1 MTARIRRVMVDAYIL
16 EVLMRDLTAH
26 DKQPSAFLVY
36 LDLWRRTSSVRTRR
50 VTVSHQA
57 MADSTGLSKSAVQMA
72 VRTLRRR
79 RLVQCW
85 SASRT
90 AVPEYTVQRPWAKP
104 RIRESARLAISRP

>member
-1 MTARIRRVMVDAYIL
+1 MPARIPRVMIDTYVL

-26 DKQPSAFLVY
+26 DKQPSAFLVF
-36 LDLWRRTSSVRTRR
+36 LDLWRRASSGRTRR
-50 VTVSHQA
+50 VSASHQS

-85 SASRT
+85 RASRT
-90 AVPEYTVQRPWAKP
+90 AVPEYAVQRPWAEQKK
-104 RIRESARLAISRP
+104 RRQESIGPP